1 MDMYTIEKDNDDDD
15 DVFAA
20 HSSSMRMA
28 TCNKN
33 NPIIVTQLLGS
44 LSTSCISWDH
54 HGNKNKSFTTSM
66 EKELKHVGN
75 VEKEKSVSD
84 ELVEKLNGCKLNE

>member
-1 MDMYTIEKDNDDDD
+1 MDVYRIEKDNHDDDD

-28 TCNKN
+28 TCN
-33 NPIIVTQLLGS
+33 PIIVTQLLGS
-44 LSTSCISWDH
+44 LSTSCISWYH
-54 HGNKNKSFTTSM
+54 HGNKIKSFTTSM

-75 VEKEKSVSD
+75 VEKQKSVSD